1 MATRVIWFISLSD
14 LAYIWVGISY
24 TYKCSVPVTL
34 IIFEN
39 PFSKPELWYHV
50 RLLLSLFLKPWGIG
64 RRAYHD
70 HTLYCNTRNILG
82 GGCTWS
88 YIIYANTRNKLLF
101 LQGFI
106 YFLFQQYYSDFGIL
120 IWSSFEK
127 SILTDRMN
135 EFQFNYHR
143 LTMSVHSNTVAAIQQ
158 NGQQSFYSGYVFFN
172 LHSVGI

>member
-1 MATRVIWFISLSD
+1 MIHSKPDIKMATRVIWFISLSD

-88 YIIYANTRNKLLF
+88 YIICQHKEQIAFSTRFYLF
-101 LQGFI
+101 FI
-106 YFLFQQYYSDFGIL
+106 SAVLFGLWNFDLVVFWEIYPNRLYEWI
-120 IWSSFEK
+120 
-127 SILTDRMN
+127 SI
-135 EFQFNYHR
+135 
-143 LTMSVHSNTVAAIQQ
+143 
-158 NGQQSFYSGYVFFN
+158 
-172 LHSVGI
+172 